1 MNKTRRIVYISIFTL
16 LLGGA
21 LLDYFQGQ
29 DIADALANVPGLG
42 NIIASSVVYTSVSTT
57 TNSTNLPGV
66 QATSTPAATVPLN
79 SNQSA
84 SRVITTIQIFTLTN
98 VERSTVAGL
107 PPLKENALL
116 DVAAETKLKD
126 MFAKQYFAH
135 ISPSGVGPGDLAE
148 QAGYSYVVEG
158 ENLAEGNFLNA
169 QNLLDAWMASPGHR
183 ANILNTRYTDIGV
196 AVGEGMYQGQ
206 EVWMAVQ
213 EFGKPLS
220 SCPVVDVNL
229 HQAIITNQM
238 KTTELSQELNTIKQA
253 LIATATGTP
262 NENVSYNQIANHYND
277 DVDIYNSVVI
287 RLKAEIAAYNQQV
300 DAFNLCING

>member
-1 MNKTRRIVYISIFTL
+1 MNKTRRIVYISIILL
-16 LLGGA
+16 LLGGV

-29 DIADALANVPGLG
+29 DIADALANIPGLG
-42 NIIASSVVYTSVSTT
+42 NIIAMSYVYTPVSTT
-57 TNSTNLPGV
+57 TDATNLLGA
-66 QATSTPAATVPLN
+66 QATSTLDATLPVN

-84 SRVITTIQIFTLTN
+84 SRVITTIQIVTLTN

-116 DVAAETKLKD
+116 DVAAEKKLKD

-135 ISPSGVGPGDLAE
+135 ISPSGIGPGNLAE

-158 ENLAEGNFLNA
+158 ENLAEGDFLNA

-220 SCPVVDVNL
+220 SCPTVDVNL
-229 HQAIITNQM
+229 HQAIIANQT
-238 KTTELSQELNTIKQA
+238 KATELSQELNAIKQA

-262 NENVSYNQIANHYND
+262 DENVTYNQIANHYND
-277 DVDIYNSVVI
+277 DVNIYNGVVI
-287 RLKAEIAAYNQQV
+287 RLKAEIAVYNQQV
-300 DAFNLCING
+300 DALNLCING